1 MNPSKGGRA
10 RFRQKGG
17 KEVGIHD
24 ECMGSRSETV
34 DHRG

>member
-17 KEVGIHD
+17 HWIGIHD
-24 ECMGSRSETV
+24 ECMGSRSGDL